1 MKTKS
6 MGWQPEQAD
15 NRIAFVFGII
25 GGVWQFIL
33 NIHLPVDFLSKLV
46 EGAVTA
52 GVCGFAGIIGKEL
65 YVLAKRSI
73 IAYFRTRK
81 SK

>member
-1 MKTKS
+1 
-6 MGWQPEQAD
+6 MGWQPETTD
-15 NRIAFVFGII
+15 NRFAFVLGII

-52 GVCGFAGIIGKEL
+52 GVCGFAGIMGKEL
-65 YVLAKRSI
+65 FKIARRAFFTYFKRKI
-73 IAYFRTRK
+73 K
-81 SK
+81 